1 MDENKFI
8 EWKEAWRD
16 EYLKWICGFANA
28 QGGVLEI
35 GRDDKGKAI
44 GAKNPLKL
52 LKDLPNKI
60 RDILGIIPEIDQIQE
75 KGKNLIQIKI
85 KPYTHPINYKGQFYY
100 RSGSTNQELRGSAL
114 HHFLLKKM
122 GKTWDSI
129 FVEKGSISDLD
140 SNAIAKFREMAVKK
154 KRLNPEVLKEKD
166 EDLIEKLQLAED
178 GKLKRAA
185 ILLFYPDPEDYFTG
199 AYIKI
204 GYFKNNAD
212 ILYHDVIRGDLFSQ
226 VDKTVNLL
234 LTKYLKAFISY
245 KGLERLETYP
255 IPEEA
260 LREAVLNAVIHKDY
274 TTGSPIQISVYEDKI
289 MIWNDSQ
296 FPYNWTIEKLITK
309 HSSKPFNPDIA
320 KVFFLSGMVEAWGR
334 GVEKMITACK
344 IYGVPEPVFRG
355 ETDGLWVE
363 FKNHDAEMRKKMQ
376 KTEVLKKTPLKTTPK
391 TPLKTTPKTPLKT
404 TPKTPLKTTPKTP
417 LKTTPKTPLKTT
429 PKTPLKTTP
438 KTPLKT
444 TPKTP
449 LKTPEKILSLLSIN
463 KYMTVTEL
471 MQNIDKSESAIKRAI
486 QKLQKEGRLKRFGPD
501 KGGHWKVVK
510 KDNIK
515 E

>member
-1 MDENKFI
+1 MDEDKFI

-35 GRDDKGKAI
+35 GRNDKGKAI
-44 GAKNPLKL
+44 GVKNPSKL

-60 RDILGIIPEIDQIQE
+60 RDILGIIPEIDQIKK
-75 KGKNLIQIKI
+75 KGKNLIQIRI
-85 KPYTHPINYKGQFYY
+85 KSYTHPINYKGQFYY

-122 GKTWDSI
+122 GRTWDSI
-129 FVEKGSISDLD
+129 SVEKGSVSDLD
-140 SNAIAKFREMAVKK
+140 SNVIAKFREMAVKK
-154 KRLNPEVLKEKD
+154 KRLNPKVLKERD
-166 EDLIEKLQLAED
+166 EDLIEKLQLTED

-212 ILYHDVIRGDLFSQ
+212 ILYHDVIRGDLFTQ
-226 VDKTVNLL
+226 VNKTVDLL
-234 LTKYLKAFISY
+234 LTKYLRAFISY

-255 IPEEA
+255 VPEEA
-260 LREAVLNAVIHKDY
+260 LREAILNAVIHKDY

-296 FPYNWTIEKLITK
+296 FPYNWSIKKLIAK

-344 IYGVPEPVFRG
+344 TYGVPEPVFRG

-363 FKNHDAEMRKKMQ
+363 FKNHDTEMRRKLQ
-376 KTEVLKKTPLKTTPK
+376 KTEVLEKTPPKTPPKPPKTLPKTPPKPLKTLPK
-391 TPLKTTPKTPLKT
+391 TP
-404 TPKTPLKTTPKTP
+404 
-417 LKTTPKTPLKTT
+417 
-429 PKTPLKTTP
+429 
-438 KTPLKT
+438 
-444 TPKTP
+444 PKTP
-449 LKTPEKILSLLSIN
+449 LKTPSKTPPKTPLKTPTKILSLLALN
-463 KYMTVTEL
+463 KHMTITEL
-471 MQNIDKSESAIKRAI
+471 MQDIGKSKSAVKRAI
-486 QKLQKEGRLKRFGPD
+486 QKLQKEGYLKRLGPK
-501 KGGHWKVVK
+501 KGGHWEVVK